1 MAERPWVIPEEV
13 KEYSENKDVQER
25 NDIRLEFD
33 IARAEAQII
42 KYCNNDFSSCDTIP
56 NDVKKA
62 VILLSEKY
70 AVSAI
75 KIKKGGILSES
86 FDDYSYSSD
95 SNYSIDIDDLG
106 LEALLDKYK
115 QANTGN
121 INMSLWKL

>member
-1 MAERPWVIPEEV
+1 MANRPWVTPEEV

-42 KYCNNDFSSCDTIP
+42 KYCNNDFSSYDIIP
-56 NDVKKA
+56 DDVKKA